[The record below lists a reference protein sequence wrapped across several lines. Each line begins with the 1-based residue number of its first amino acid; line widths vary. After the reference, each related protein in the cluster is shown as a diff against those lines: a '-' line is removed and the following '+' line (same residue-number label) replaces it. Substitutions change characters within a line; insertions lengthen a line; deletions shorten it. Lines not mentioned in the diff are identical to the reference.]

1 MTKTAIYAGS
11 FDPITNGHLDIIN
24 RGLDVFDKIHVGV
37 LENTEK
43 DSFFTIS
50 ERVDMIANSIHSDR
64 IEVEGF
70 SGLLVDFAK
79 QKNVSTVI
87 RGLRAVSDFEY
98 EFQMSLTNRALNQ
111 NIDTVF
117 FMTDQKYS
125 YLSSSLIKQLAKFN
139 GDISE
144 FVPSSV
150 TVKLKEKFSNE

>member
-43 DSFFTIS
+43 ESFFTIS
-50 ERVDMIANSIHSDR
+50 ERVDMISNSIHSDR

-79 QKNVSTVI
+79 QKNVSIVI

-98 EFQMSLTNRALNQ
+98 EFQMSLTNRALNP